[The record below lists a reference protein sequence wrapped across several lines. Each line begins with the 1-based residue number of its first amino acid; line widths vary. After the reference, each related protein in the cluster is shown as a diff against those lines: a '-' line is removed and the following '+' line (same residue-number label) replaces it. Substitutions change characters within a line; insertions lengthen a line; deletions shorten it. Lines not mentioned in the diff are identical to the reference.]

1 MNKLRL
7 ILDTNV
13 FLVSLAPQYKYRWIY
28 DCLIQGKF
36 EVALS
41 NEILTE
47 YHEQIVLR
55 YGINRTEASLDYL
68 LLLPNV
74 MLINPSFLWQLV
86 ENDKDDNKFVDCYFA
101 SQSDHII
108 SNDKHLQKVA
118 AVSEFPALS
127 VLSYENFEHQ
137 YKALLTS

>member
-7 ILDTNV
+7 VLDTNI
-13 FLVSLAPQYKYRWIY
+13 FLVSLAPQYKYRWLY
-28 DCLIQGKF
+28 DCLIQDKF
-36 EVALS
+36 ELALS

-47 YHEQIVLR
+47 YHEQVVLR
-55 YGINRTEASLDYL
+55 YGIGRTDAQLDYL

-74 MLINPSFLWQLV
+74 VLINPSFHWQLV
-86 ENDKDDNKFVDCYFA
+86 ENDKDDDKFVDCYFA

-108 SNDKHLQKVA
+108 SNDRHLRGLPTND
-118 AVSEFPALS
+118 FPPLS
-127 VLSYENFEHQ
+127 VLAYEDFEQQ

>member
-13 FLVSLAPQYKYRWIY
+13 FMVSLAPQYKYHWVY
-28 DCLIQGKF
+28 QSLIQGKF
-36 EVALS
+36 ELALS

-47 YHEQIVLR
+47 YNEQIVLR
-55 YGINRTEASLDYL
+55 YGIERTEASLNYL

-74 MLINPSFLWQLV
+74 TLINPAFLWQLV

-108 SNDKHLQKVA
+108 SNDRHLRGLVTN
-118 AVSEFPALS
+118 EFPPIS
-127 VLSYENFEHQ
+127 VLSYEEFEHQ
-137 YKALLTS
+137 YKSSLTS

>member
-7 ILDTNV
+7 VLDTNV
-13 FLVSLAPQYKYRWIY
+13 FMVSLAPQYKYRWIY

-36 EVALS
+36 ELALS

-47 YHEQIVLR
+47 YHEQVVLR
-55 YGINRTEASLDYL
+55 YGIDRTDAQLDYL

-74 MLINPSFLWQLV
+74 ILTNPSFNWQLV
-86 ENDKDDNKFVDCYFA
+86 ENDKDDNKFVDVYLA

-108 SNDKHLQKVA
+108 SNDRHLRGLV
-118 AVSEFPALS
+118 VNEFPPLS
-127 VLSYENFEHQ
+127 VLSYDDFERQ
-137 YKALLTS
+137 YKSLLAP